1 MERVR
6 EFLEVMYSINMT
18 SWQRTDLLKAR
29 DKEVKEARSAGYR
42 SGFWTAIIICI
53 ITRFVAGWF
62 FKH

>member
-1 MERVR
+1 
-6 EFLEVMYSINMT
+6 MT